1 MKYRSSIRN
10 RTLETEPHSSNR
22 VCHNSRSR
30 VPLRALQAVQ
40 IFTSVT
46 TGCIRNTSIKRRD
59 EKVLYIFGWKVGIV
73 KEEKDFSL
81 SGKKWWEN
89 SSRLLDK
96 GSSTTQGG
104 YMYDVHSRRRLACRG
119 THSVGKCR
127 MLCGDLNCWCFGRL
141 RKHLTRRGFLGIP
154 ALF

>member
-59 EKVLYIFGWKVGIV
+59 EKVLYIFGLKVGIV
-73 KEEKDFSL
+73 KEERFFSIREEMVREQL
-81 SGKKWWEN
+81 SAVGQ
-89 SSRLLDK
+89 RQFHDP
-96 GSSTTQGG
+96 
-104 YMYDVHSRRRLACRG
+104 RRLY
-119 THSVGKCR
+119 V
-127 MLCGDLNCWCFGRL
+127 
-141 RKHLTRRGFLGIP
+141 
-154 ALF
+154 